1 MYRTLLICAVISAS
15 ILGCT
20 TTQPQP
26 DAQQTASAATAQ
38 PCALQTGSRI
48 APKPGEC
55 SMAPGRSY
63 SQTDI
68 ERTGEVDVAEALHLL
83 DPSITVHH

>member
-15 ILGCT
+15 VLGCS
-20 TTQPQP
+20 TTQPRP
-26 DAQQTASAATAQ
+26 DAQQTASAATTQ

>member
-1 MYRTLLICAVISAS
+1 MYRTLLICAVVSAS
-15 ILGCT
+15 TLGCSI
-20 TTQPQP
+20 TQPRP
-26 DAQQTASAATAQ
+26 DAQQTASAATRQ
-38 PCALQTGSRI
+38 PCALETGSRI
-48 APKPGEC
+48 APNPGEC

-68 ERTGEVDVAEALHLL
+68 QRTGEVDVAEALHLL